1 MIARRGLRISVRL
14 RRERGGQR
22 SPSKGSWS
30 VRYLEEDFMRER
42 SKESSEQEGL
52 TRIVRLQLQ
61 ERVLY
66 GAEIGS
72 ARAVPRARSS
82 GSNQGLMRARVS

>member
-42 SKESSEQEGL
+42 SKESLEREGL
-52 TRIVRLQLQ
+52 TRIVRLQLH
-61 ERVLY
+61 
-66 GAEIGS
+66 GACSLWRRDWQRAQSLEHVRQ
-72 ARAVPRARSS
+72 ARTKV
-82 GSNQGLMRARVS
+82 